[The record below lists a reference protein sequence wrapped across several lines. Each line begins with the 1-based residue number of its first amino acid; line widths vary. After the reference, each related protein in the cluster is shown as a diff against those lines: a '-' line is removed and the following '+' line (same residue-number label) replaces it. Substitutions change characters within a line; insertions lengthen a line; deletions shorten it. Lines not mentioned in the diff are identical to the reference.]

1 MRLRLHDVD
10 GDVGVLRGLMHRAG
24 YDRVGAGG
32 AIFDAELDRCVRA
45 YQEDRGLAVDGAVV
59 VGGGET
65 WPRLATEQPVVTV
78 PDSSPRAARLSRGL
92 ASLYDASKRRMIPE
106 YRQSSI
112 AAWERMEAGKE
123 QAYIVPLSS
132 DGSGRH
138 GATCGHAAWL
148 LTSWWM
154 RAMHPDKGIFP
165 TWRTGRGPTGSM
177 PNRFLPRCSVKGE
190 MIAGA
195 LCRGLKEYTAD
206 KVHVGELADLALPG
220 HQSQWYI
227 CQRRS
232 GHVVCVLCI
241 GPDMGCIDPRTGL
254 PAVPGL
260 YRLAADGSKAT
271 TGRPWTWRR
280 VRPGESGPWTCYG
293 MAFIGR
299 SGEIEWGP
307 LAGAPDLPLVLEG

>member
-1 MRLRLHDVD
+1 MLLKLGVESKGVQELRELMR
-10 GDVGVLRGLMHRAG
+10 RAG
-24 YDRVGAGG
+24 YLLPEGSL
-32 AIFDAELDRCVRA
+32 FDEEMDRCIRA
-45 YQEDRGLAVDGAVV
+45 YQEDRALAVDGAVV
-59 VGGGET
+59 HGGGKT
-65 WPRLATEQPVVTV
+65 WPRLAGEPPVDVQ
-78 PDSSPRAARLSRGL
+78 PDSSPRAARLSGGL
-92 ASLYDASKRRMIPE
+92 GTLYDASRRRMIPE
-106 YRQSSI
+106 YRQSRI

-123 QAYIVPLSS
+123 RAFIVPYAS

-154 RAMHPDKGIFP
+154 RGLDPVKGVFP
-165 TWRTGRGPTGSM
+165 TWRTGRGPTSTM
-177 PNRFLPRCSVKGE
+177 PHRMLPRCSVEGE
-190 MIAGA
+190 MIAGK
-195 LCRGLKEYTAD
+195 LTRGMKEYVASTRTVA
-206 KVHVGELADLALPG
+206 ELADLTKPG
-220 HQSQWYI
+220 HVAQWYL

-232 GHVVCVLCI
+232 GHVICVLRI
-241 GPDMGCIDPRTGL
+241 GPNLGCIDPRTGI

-280 VRPGESGPWTCYG
+280 VRPGETGPWTCYG
-293 MAFIGR
+293 MTDVPE